1 MLCEEIPING
11 ICFSVSVCI
20 PCINLEKIFCMIK
33 FSFNL
38 FSTLVLIQLEA
49 TALLNTESFGKIGQ
63 NLRIKEVSMKPR
75 KRDLQTNK
83 QKNKTTEEREKHS
96 VKVREKER
104 SVGKDTA
111 SNKPSFLG

>member
-1 MLCEEIPING
+1 MLCEEIPVNG

-38 FSTLVLIQLEA
+38 FYTLILIQLEA
-49 TALLNTESFGKIGQ
+49 TALLNTESFGNIGQ

-75 KRDLQTNK
+75 KRDLQTK
-83 QKNKTTEEREKHS
+83 KKTKKNRRERE
-96 VKVREKER
+96 
-104 SVGKDTA
+104 A
-111 SNKPSFLG
+111 